1 VKWNWGERQQKAFE
15 ELKERFTIEPVL
27 ITLNLDKEMRVKA
40 DVSDFAMDGVLLMKY
55 NIKAESGEL

>member
-1 VKWNWGERQQKAFE
+1 
-15 ELKERFTIEPVL
+15 
-27 ITLNLDKEMRVKA
+27 MRVKA